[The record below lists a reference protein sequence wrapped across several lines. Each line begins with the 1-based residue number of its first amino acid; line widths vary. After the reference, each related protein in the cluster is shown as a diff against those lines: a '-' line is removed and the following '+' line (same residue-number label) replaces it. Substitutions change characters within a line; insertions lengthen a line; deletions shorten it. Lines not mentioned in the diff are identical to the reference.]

1 MPLETDR
8 YSCGHLLALLQVL
21 QPATRPG
28 GSLTVKVGRLAIQ
41 LKVSDVLPM
50 GRPSNKSKAGAE
62 EQRRNQQRTETQSGS
77 GPAAQ
82 GVWHCCVCQKSQC
95 CP

>member
-1 MPLETDR
+1 MPV
-8 YSCGHLLALLQVL
+8 LQVL

-50 GRPSNKSKAGAE
+50 GRPSNKSRAGAE
-62 EQRRNQQRTETQSGS
+62 EQRCNQQRKKTQNGS

-82 GVWHCCVCQKSQC
+82 GVWHCCVCPKGPVWGREQC
-95 CP
+95 IVLPPM

>member
-1 MPLETDR
+1 MP
-8 YSCGHLLALLQVL
+8 LLQVL

-28 GSLTVKVGRLAIQ
+28 GSLTVNVGRLAIQ

-50 GRPSNKSKAGAE
+50 GRPSNKSRAGVE
-62 EQRRNQQRTETQSGS
+62 EQRRNQQRKESQNGS

-82 GVWHCCVCQKSQC
+82 GVCHCCVFSNG
-95 CP
+95 